1 MRCLT
6 ILLACG
12 WFLMVPPPGS
22 KSSLLSRPSKAWSI
36 EGSFDTARECT
47 TDKLT
52 SWKQAKETGS
62 SEVAESWFVARC
74 LPTEMV
80 ERMWKGN

>member
-12 WFLMVPPPGS
+12 WFLMMPPPGS
-22 KSSLLSRPSKAWSI
+22 KSSLLSHPSKAWSI
-36 EGSFDTARECT
+36 EDSFDTARECEAE
-47 TDKLT
+47 KIAK
-52 SWKQAKETGS
+52 WKKAKETGI
-62 SEVAESWFVARC
+62 SEVAEVYLGTKC

>member
-22 KSSLLSRPSKAWSI
+22 KSPHVSRPSKAWSI
-36 EGSFDTARECT
+36 EDSFDSARECSAE
-47 TDKLT
+47 KIAR
-52 SWKQAKETGS
+52 WKQAKETGM
-62 SEVAESWFVARC
+62 SEVAEHLAGAQC

-80 ERMWKGN
+80 ERMWKGK

>member
-1 MRCLT
+1 
-6 ILLACG
+6 
-12 WFLMVPPPGS
+12 MVPPPGS

-36 EGSFDTARECT
+36 ENSFDTARECE
-47 TDKLT
+47 DQKLAML
-52 SWKQAKETGS
+52 KLAKEAGRS
-62 SEVAESWFVARC
+62 DVAELYLWAKC